1 MQEGHQKADGVR
13 HKFGVIAERPT
24 GAGLTL
30 GMGLRAIG
38 GKAGLMRQRRRS
50 PAKPDGLGGVVSI
63 LTGEEGILGER
74 REFACAEV
82 LAGVLFDVFIAITM
96 NRQFSCTE

>member
-30 GMGLRAIG
+30 GMGLRDIG
-38 GKAGLMRQRRRS
+38 GVGGRMTQRRRS
-50 PAKPDGLGGVVSI
+50 PAKPDGLGGN
-63 LTGEEGILGER
+63 
-74 REFACAEV
+74 V
-82 LAGVLFDVFIAITM
+82 LLV
-96 NRQFSCTE
+96 